1 MITALIFGPTGAV
14 GSQILATLL
23 SSYTCTSLTTISRR
37 APQTQ
42 TQVSKL
48 KTIIEADT
56 AKWGPMIST
65 LSPAPSV
72 VFNAVGTTMASAG
85 SIAAQR
91 AIDHDLCI
99 ENAKAAKAAGVKTYV
114 YCSSAGTSGSFSPF
128 ALTPYAKMKRG
139 VENAI
144 KELDFENAIILR
156 PGMILGRES
165 PKNKWLEDIFDGFKK
180 ISQGFQDKW
189 AQDQTTI
196 GRAAV
201 AAMKIVEEGK
211 APEKFWVLEQSD
223 IVWAPGQRT
232 IHQALQLY
240 QFLVTYINKNEYL
253 QFTKW
258 AREYGPVY
266 SIMVGSRPMIVLSSV
281 EVVKELLEKRSAIYS
296 DRPEAYAAKHIPTSK
311 LRIVFMPYTPLWRK
325 LPKVTHS
332 LLSIKAARNYDPY
345 QEMERKQMLDEILI
359 NPNDVFSS
367 LQRYTTS
374 LTATLLYGW
383 RSSSTADPRLH
394 KLDNELAALQA
405 ALGTT
410 AAALLDAFPIMRFL
424 PDSLLPVKKRVH
436 RALHMGHDVHMENWY
451 AVKENIKNGTLG
463 HCMSIGLARAQDKD
477 NITDVEAAYAVG
489 NIFEGGM
496 ETTAATLYAFIQA
509 MLLFPE
515 VQTKAQEEI
524 DRVVGPGRLP
534 VMADAAN
541 LPYVRRCVK
550 ELVRWFPV
558 APLGAVPHAC
568 TQDDEY
574 MGYKIPKGA
583 PVILNAW
590 AIMTDPDRY
599 TEPRRFN
606 PDRFTEDS
614 DSISMTEMA
623 AHPDP
628 SKRDTVGF
636 GAGRRLCPG
645 MHVADRSLF
654 LGITGILWSFSVT
667 PKKDAQG
674 QDILPNADNLIVGLA
689 ARPEPFEVSI
699 LSRNEK
705 RACII
710 REEWKDAQ
718 RLLDPE
724 KQWME
729 TPEGDWD
736 ASLRI

>member
-1 MITALIFGPTGAV
+1 MTTALIFGPTGAV

-23 SSYTCTSLTTISRR
+23 SFPTCTSLTTISRR

-48 KTIIEADT
+48 EIIIEADT
-56 AKWGPMIST
+56 ARWGPMIST

-99 ENAKAAKAAGVKTYV
+99 ENAKAAKAAGVKT
-114 YCSSAGTSGSFSPF
+114 PF

-201 AAMKIVEEGK
+201 AAMKMVEEGK

-223 IVWAPGQRT
+223 IIPS
-232 IHQALQLY
+232 
-240 QFLVTYINKNEYL
+240 KNEYL

-325 LPKVTHS
+325 LRKVTHS

-345 QEMERKQMLDEILI
+345 QETERKQMLDEILI

-383 RSSSTADPRLH
+383 RSPSTADPRLH
-394 KLDNELAALQA
+394 KLDDELAALQA

-424 PDSLLPVKKRVH
+424 PDSLLPIKNRVH
-436 RALHMGHDVHMENWY
+436 RALQMGHDVHMENWY
-451 AVKENIKNGTLG
+451 AVKEKIKNGTLG

-509 MLLFPE
+509 MLLIPE

-541 LPYVRRCVK
+541 LPYIRRCVK

-606 PDRFTEDS
+606 PDRFTEGS

-623 AHPDP
+623 AHPEP